1 MDSQK
6 SILFPIKVH
15 TISILC
21 TVFSIFF
28 PVRCYSLFSFSANL
42 RVFLYG
48 YLIFNFLFQELITKG
63 EPWTKEMELSVTDNE
78 LVLLDTETQELI
90 ERYPLSHIDS
100 VQDVN
105 DDPMLKSVL
114 VFSTI
119 QTPEKYA
126 AVHLFQCDKVPVRD
140 GPLEN

>member
-1 MDSQK
+1 
-6 SILFPIKVH
+6 
-15 TISILC
+15 
-21 TVFSIFF
+21 
-28 PVRCYSLFSFSANL
+28 
-42 RVFLYG
+42 
-48 YLIFNFLFQELITKG
+48 
-63 EPWTKEMELSVTDNE
+63 MELSVTDNE
-78 LVLLDTETQELI
+78 LVLRDTDTQELI

-126 AVHLFQCDKVPVRD
+126 AVHLFQCDKVPVS
-140 GPLEN
+140 LC